1 MPKQKQTTREVRVG
15 KEKRHKRRGGKIGI
29 ILFNVNILLNKD
41 FKVCITQQSTVPLCS
56 QTLRLVHFLA
66 IDNAT
71 VNVGYGS
78 LSID

>member
-15 KEKRHKRRGGKIGI
+15 KEKKTQKARRKDWH
-29 ILFNVNILLNKD
+29 ILFNVNILFNKG
-41 FKVCITQQSTVPLCS
+41 FKVCITQQSTVPICS

-78 LSID
+78 LSIY